1 MDSPR
6 KLFNT
11 STLVQM
17 ERGNNSDVFQSVD
30 PVSTTIFCFFGAAL
44 FCTVLKRLRIVR
56 LENFFLCSALM
67 LTQKGKG
74 AGGSQWTAGILSF
87 DNILSYVIWKF
98 KRFPLPPSTR
108 QPHGSF
114 RPTGLPGFRGSIRL
128 KLIGPI
134 HGDNS
139 LFDGVILGSAK
150 GIRPGA
156 GHDARLIGPAHAVL
170 GPVGDGVGEGQAFRC
185 G

>member
-1 MDSPR
+1 MSFIFAILVTGLCMRKEKAWNNKAFSYKTRVEVLDSPR

-128 KLIGPI
+128 
-134 HGDNS
+134 NW
-139 LFDGVILGSAK
+139 
-150 GIRPGA
+150 
-156 GHDARLIGPAHAVL
+156 
-170 GPVGDGVGEGQAFRC
+170 
-185 G
+185 